1 MTSTAMMA
9 GTAAASS
16 GIRGGGK
23 LGPAFEAE
31 GREFFL
37 HFTALTAGTFDFVT
51 GIENDLFEIV
61 LATLTMI
68 LEDRHGYTPL

>member
-1 MTSTAMMA
+1 MMA
-9 GTAAASS
+9 GTAATSS
-16 GIRGGGK
+16 GIRSGGK

-31 GREFFL
+31 SREFLL
-37 HFTALTAGTFDFVT
+37 HLTALAAGTFDFGT

-68 LEDRHGYTPL
+68 LEDRHR